1 MSVRSTIL
9 SSIAGGA
16 AGGLS
21 GAALLGLPT
30 YFSNANGFFGPE
42 RDLAPLAASIGF
54 VCGIIP
60 GTVIG
65 LIVGLLR
72 PHVLIGAIIGV
83 AVGFLSVPG
92 LLLAGADPYV
102 DRELYVW
109 ASACIPIGGVIG
121 LFVAA
126 INRRP
131 VAAPDETPLDR
142 STGRVFGNLTD

>member
-16 AGGLS
+16 AGGLG
-21 GAALLGLPT
+21 GAGLLGLPT
-30 YFSNANGFFGPE
+30 YFSNAIGFFGPE
-42 RDLAPLAASIGF
+42 RNLAPLAASFGF
-54 VCGIIP
+54 VLGIIP

-65 LIVGLLR
+65 FIVGLLR

-83 AVGFLSVPG
+83 AVGFLIVPG
-92 LLLAGADPYV
+92 LLLAGADPYL

-121 LFVAA
+121 LFVAV
-126 INRRP
+126 INRRR

-142 STGRVFGNLTD
+142 STGRVFGSLTD